1 MSSLVVDF
9 SFVGSGCARVSDGII
24 FGKSTIYC
32 ITFFFLS
39 RFFYLAAAAA
49 AAPAGVGS
57 STDATSVPADMGA
70 GF

>member
-1 MSSLVVDF
+1 VDALESAMVLF
-9 SFVGSGCARVSDGII
+9 LENRQYTVLL
-24 FGKSTIYC
+24 
-32 ITFFFLS
+32 FFFLS